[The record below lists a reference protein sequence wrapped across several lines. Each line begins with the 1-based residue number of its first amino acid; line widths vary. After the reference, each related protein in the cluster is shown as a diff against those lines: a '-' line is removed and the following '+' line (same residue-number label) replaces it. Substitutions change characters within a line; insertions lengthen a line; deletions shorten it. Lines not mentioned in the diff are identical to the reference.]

1 MKNVILRH
9 MDGQSLY
16 VCLLESC
23 GKLDGAV
30 NVVLKQRRC
39 VCVVL
44 WLMSTDRPQNP
55 APVVGHL

>member
-9 MDGQSLY
+9 MDGHSLY

-39 VCVVL
+39 VCV
-44 WLMSTDRPQNP
+44 WSS
-55 APVVGHL
+55 G